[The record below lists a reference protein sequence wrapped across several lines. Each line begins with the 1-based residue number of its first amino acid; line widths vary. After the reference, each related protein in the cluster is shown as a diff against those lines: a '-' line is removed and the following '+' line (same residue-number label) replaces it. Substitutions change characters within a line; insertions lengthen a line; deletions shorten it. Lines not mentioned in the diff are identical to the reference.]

1 MASKKINE
9 NYIHNCG
16 NEKVKKDN
24 YIKSILSM
32 GFSDAQIKNII
43 NFYICNAPTLK
54 SGKNDSPFGHKTL
67 KSYGWTGN
75 QLSKL
80 EGKLLK
86 AANIGNFILIKSDR
100 IDETLEN
107 MDLSEKICIEHPR
120 AVLKQ
125 NFSVKVYENG
135 TAKISETESR
145 MECLFRH
152 IRNSI
157 AHNHTYYFDNDNII
171 LEDRDE
177 DQKNISAVI
186 LIPKQALLDWID
198 IVDANNICHRIK
210 DEKDDNDV
218 KEEIAASCENTEN
231 N

>member
-1 MASKKINE
+1 MASKKANE

-16 NEKVKKDN
+16 NDKVKIDN
-24 YIKSILSM
+24 YIKSILRM
-32 GFSDAQIKNII
+32 GFSDIQLKNII
-43 NFYICNAPTLK
+43 NFYLCNTPMLK
-54 SGKNDSPFGHKTL
+54 NDKNDSPFGLKTL
-67 KSYGWTGN
+67 KSYGWVGN

-100 IDETLEN
+100 IDETLKN

-125 NFSVKVYENG
+125 NFSVTVKENG
-135 TAKISETESR
+135 TANISETETR

-152 IRNSI
+152 IRNPI
-157 AHNHTYYFDNDNII
+157 AHNHTYCFDNGNII

-177 DQKNISAVI
+177 KGIISAVI
-186 LIPKQALLDWID
+186 LMPKQALLEWID
-198 IVDANNICHRIK
+198 IVDTKNICGITK
-210 DEKDDNDV
+210 GEEDVNNV
-218 KEEIAASCENTEN
+218 KEEIAASCENIEN